1 MKKRISVL
9 VASVLSMSLFAAC
22 AGGTA
27 ATTAGGTAAGTTA
40 AGTTA
45 STTAAGTTASTTAAG
60 TTASTTAAGTTAST
74 TAAGTTA
81 STTAAGT
88 TASTTTA
95 GSTVAG
101 PKTAEAGSIVK
112 MGLGIK
118 ASVAKS
124 SDFAADKAGAAQADV
139 VIAAVGF
146 DKDGKVASI
155 KIDNAQTKVEYNADG
170 TLKSDPAATYKTKQ
184 EKKDEYGMKK
194 ASAIG
199 KEWYEQA
206 EALSAWMQGKTA
218 EEIKNMKTKPGAD
231 EAHPAVP
238 DEADLATSVTISVQD
253 YIAVVEEAAKN
264 AVDVEGGADTVGL
277 GIHINIGKSA
287 GKTAEKGAVAQ
298 IDNTITAVALK
309 GDKVA
314 ASILDVVQAKVEYDA
329 EGKVTTDKAAE
340 VSSKV
345 DLGDKYGMK
354 AASSIKKE
362 WYEQA
367 KALTEWTV
375 GKTNA
380 EIQGIE
386 SEEKDGKKIVKG
398 DLASSVTVGVADY
411 LKVFDH
417 AIMNAR

>member
-9 VASVLSMSLFAAC
+9 VASVLSLSLFAAC
-22 AGGTA
+22 TGGAA
-27 ATTAGGTAAGTTA
+27 ATTAGGTSAG
-40 AGTTA
+40 
-45 STTAAGTTASTTAAG
+45 TTAAG

-95 GSTVAG
+95 GTVAG

-112 MGLGIK
+112 LGLGIK
-118 ASVAKS
+118 SSVAKS
-124 SDFAADKAGAAQADV
+124 ADFAADKPGAAQADV

-184 EKKDEYGMKK
+184 EKKDEYGMIK
-194 ASAIG
+194 ASKIG
-199 KEWYEQA
+199 KEWYQQA
-206 EALSAWMQGKTA
+206 EALAAWMQGKTI
-218 EEIKNMKTKPGAD
+218 EEIKAMKTKPGAD

-238 DEADLATSVTISVQD
+238 DEADLATSVSITVQD
-253 YIAVVEEAAKN
+253 YIAVVEEAYAN

-277 GIHINIGKSA
+277 GVHINIGKSA
-287 GKTAEKGAVAQ
+287 GKTADKGAVAQ

-314 ASILDVVQAKVEYDA
+314 ASVLDVVQAKVAYDA
-329 EGKVTTDKAAE
+329 DGKVTGDKTAE
-340 VSSKV
+340 VQSKV
-345 DLGDKYGMK
+345 ELGDKYGMK
-354 AASSIKKE
+354 AASSIGKE

-367 KALTEWTV
+367 KALTDWTV

-398 DLASSVTVGVADY
+398 DLAASVTVGVADY
-411 LKVFDH
+411 LKVFDL
-417 AIMNAR
+417 AIQSAR